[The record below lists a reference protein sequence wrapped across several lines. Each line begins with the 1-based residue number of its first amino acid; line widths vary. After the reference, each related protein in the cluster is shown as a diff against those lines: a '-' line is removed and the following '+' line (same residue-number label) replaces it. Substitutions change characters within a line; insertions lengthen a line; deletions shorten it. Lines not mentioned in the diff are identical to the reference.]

1 MKYLFI
7 LVALLGILPARAA
20 EIDPDLDREIRLML
34 DLTGSSELGVT
45 VMKNMVTEFRKAL
58 PNVPDSFWTDF
69 EGEVHAR
76 DLTELVVPIYARHLT
91 IDEVKAANRFYS
103 TPEGKAMV
111 AKLPVIM
118 GESMRAGQVWGEA
131 IAQKV
136 LNRLK
141 DADYLPKDA

>member
-1 MKYLFI
+1 
-7 LVALLGILPARAA
+7 
-20 EIDPDLDREIRLML
+20 
-34 DLTGSSELGVT
+34 
-45 VMKNMVTEFRKAL
+45 
-58 PNVPDSFWTDF
+58 
-69 EGEVHAR
+69 
-76 DLTELVVPIYARHLT
+76 
-91 IDEVKAANRFYS
+91 
-103 TPEGKAMV
+103 MV